1 LVWIYIKFN
10 ISLIVIDINFIVYIV
25 YIVYI
30 IINIAIIISNYF
42 IFVFI

>member
-25 YIVYI
+25 YIIVI
-30 IINIAIIISNYF
+30 IVIIISNYF
-42 IFVFI
+42 VFVFI